1 MCLHQSPMAWAKC
14 NLLKPLWSQEIE
26 QVEELFQVV
35 LERSPC
41 EKQLVIDLVAIQDS
55 KELEKKGVWVTRTA
69 RNQGVPVGLCRVHTE
84 PEQ

>member
-1 MCLHQSPMAWAKC
+1 MLVRSHPDGLGKC

-41 EKQLVIDLVAIQDS
+41 EEQLVIDLVAIQHS
-55 KELEKKGVWVTRTA
+55 KELENK
-69 RNQGVPVGLCRVHTE
+69 
-84 PEQ
+84 